1 MIKITYL
8 PKYYEIENDKI
19 KKKKYIKIC
28 KKYLKQ
34 LFKQQKNISEV
45 KKRILFFKRF
55 IEICENN
62 TFITND
68 ELEYFKKEFIF
79 IRLNR

>member
-1 MIKITYL
+1 MGELEYFSG
-8 PKYYEIENDKI
+8 
-19 KKKKYIKIC
+19 YIVVFC
-28 KKYLKQ
+28 NRRQKKYLKQ

-45 KKRILFFKRF
+45 KRRILFFKRF

-68 ELEYFKKEFIF
+68 ELEYLKKELIF

>member
-1 MIKITYL
+1 MIRITYL
-8 PKYYEIENDKI
+8 PKYYEMENDKI

-28 KKYLKQ
+28 KNYLKQ

-45 KKRILFFKRF
+45 KRRILFFKRF

-62 TFITND
+62 TFITNN
-68 ELEYFKKEFIF
+68 ELEYLKKELIF